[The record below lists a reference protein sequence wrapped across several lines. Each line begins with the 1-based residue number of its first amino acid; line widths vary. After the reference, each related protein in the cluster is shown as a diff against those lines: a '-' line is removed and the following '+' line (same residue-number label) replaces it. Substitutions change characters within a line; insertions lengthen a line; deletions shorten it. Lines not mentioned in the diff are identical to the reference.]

1 MLLQSFELPRL
12 LIVFVPQL
20 ILASIFLFIAIKLLI
35 RNRMRSII
43 ILSMFYVFSAT
54 GLIFNA
60 IFLLLAAF
68 IPENTVLLQVVYF
81 LSFYPML
88 FSPIFIL
95 TFMISLLKL
104 DFVFTIKKQLIVTV
118 IYSIIIFLIYF
129 TPDGIIFIDQ
139 WRPVYSWP
147 FLMLVYIFYSGYI
160 VIPTLFYSRRL
171 VRTFEDKIL
180 KKKLITFLIGVIGM
194 FSSVYGAV
202 LYITWQNPLFK
213 SLWSVITVLIIIPS
227 SIFIYYGIGREL

>member
-1 MLLQSFELPRL
+1 MLLQSTELSRL
-12 LIVFVPQL
+12 LIVFIPQL
-20 ILASIFLFIAIKLLI
+20 ILASIFFFIAITLLK
-35 RNRMRSII
+35 RNRMRPII
-43 ILSMFYVFSAT
+43 TLSMFYIFSAT

-68 IPENTVLLQVVYF
+68 IPENAVLLQVFYF

-95 TFMISLLKL
+95 TFIVSLLKL
-104 DFVFTIKKQLIVTV
+104 EFVFTIKKQLIITI
-118 IYSIIIFLIYF
+118 IYSLVIFIIYF
-129 TPDGIIFIDQ
+129 TPDGITFIDQ

-160 VIPTLFYSRRL
+160 VIPTLLYSRRL
-171 VRTFEDKIL
+171 VKTFEDKIL
-180 KKKLITFLIGVIGM
+180 KRKLITFIIGVIGM
-194 FSSVYGAV
+194 FSSLYGAV

-227 SIFIYYGIGREL
+227 AIFIYYGIGREL